1 MLWPNADSSGCEGSP
16 SWKRL
21 LGASIKD
28 ASPCEDSTMSA
39 RGEPESLP
47 SWADRQLSRDLPT
60 LRAKGE
66 GQHLEYMR
74 DFPDQTRELAKE
86 IAAFGTSGG
95 GLILIGVE
103 KTGKLVGLHLGDA
116 SQRDGYLSR
125 IQGIA
130 GRTVNPPI
138 TPKVGFACEGER
150 AALAIRVHKGAQPVY
165 YCEGRPY
172 VRHLTESR
180 LATPEEVVQRVLNW
194 AGVKLSDEGIR
205 TDETSEYYWRP
216 ELDRILVDLLI
227 AMDEMPFLSLSPGP
241 DYLRIACEQSGA
253 SLRDLR
259 LQYLEDEEAVA
270 ESVGALAEKCDEI
283 AAILSRHH
291 SGTWAVLERRCPPLR
306 ESATELRR
314 SVVGD
319 LPVDDEF
326 LVEASKTIKVAARKA
341 RALVE
346 RVDKMLGSLRLDDIL
361 GEAHWIGV
369 DMLRV
374 TYDDLRFLDED
385 DRNSLREASM
395 DLHVLQCHEQHYR
408 ASGSDAALKQ
418 RIAEQTVKLE
428 NVAASID

>member
-1 MLWPNADSSGCEGSP
+1 
-16 SWKRL
+16 
-21 LGASIKD
+21 
-28 ASPCEDSTMSA
+28 MSA

-74 DFPDQTRELAKE
+74 DFPDQARELAKE

-103 KTGKLVGLHLGDA
+103 KTGKLVGLDLGDA
-116 SQRDGYLSR
+116 SQRDGYLNR

-138 TPKVGFACEGER
+138 TPKVRFACEGGR

-194 AGVKLSDEGIR
+194 AGVKLSDEGIQ

-216 ELDRILVDLLI
+216 QLDRILVELLI

-241 DYLRIACEQSGA
+241 DYLRMACEQSGA
-253 SLRDLR
+253 SLRDLG
-259 LQYLEDEEAVA
+259 LEYLHDEEAVA

-283 AAILSRHH
+283 AA
-291 SGTWAVLERRCPPLR
+291 
-306 ESATELRR
+306 
-314 SVVGD
+314 
-319 LPVDDEF
+319 
-326 LVEASKTIKVAARKA
+326 RKA

-346 RVDKMLGSLRLDDIL
+346 RSDKMLGSLRQDDIL
-361 GEAHWIGV
+361 AEAHGIGADV
-369 DMLRV
+369 LRL
-374 TYDDLRFLDED
+374 TYYDLQFLDENG
-385 DRNSLREASM
+385 RNSLREASM
-395 DLHVLQCHEQHYR
+395 DLHVLLSHEQHYR
-408 ASGSDAALKQ
+408 ASGSDVALKE